1 MFMELKNELHTH
13 ANIHSSNPD
22 GKNDGTDDKE
32 SSLSALWLPG
42 RKLTPDHLKLMS
54 AIAHQTALAVEDT
67 QYYLGMVQAER
78 LAAIGQTVAVLSHH
92 IKNILQGIRGGSYL
106 IDLGLKEHDE
116 ELVRKGWG
124 IVERNQTRI
133 SDLVLDMLT
142 FSKERVPVM
151 EFADINRVVS
161 DVVELMQ
168 GRCTDGDVQLTWYP
182 DETVPSFFFDP
193 EQINRAIMNIVTNA
207 IDAARDR
214 VENEVDDAGEGS
226 PETKGV
232 VEVRT
237 RYDDRS
243 RTVQILVDDNGSGV
257 APELKD
263 ILFRPFLSK
272 NKSGGTGLGLA
283 VTNKIIQEHQ
293 GRVDIDDSPLG
304 GARFTV
310 ELPVLEKKPE
320 ES

>member
-1 MFMELKNELHTH
+1 
-13 ANIHSSNPD
+13 
-22 GKNDGTDDKE
+22 
-32 SSLSALWLPG
+32 
-42 RKLTPDHLKLMS
+42 
-54 AIAHQTALAVEDT
+54 
-67 QYYLGMVQAER
+67 
-78 LAAIGQTVAVLSHH
+78 
-92 IKNILQGIRGGSYL
+92 
-106 IDLGLKEHDE
+106 
-116 ELVRKGWG
+116 
-124 IVERNQTRI
+124 TRI

-243 RTVQILVDDNGSGV
+243 RTVQVLVDDNGSGV